1 MIDRIHEVHGIRRQ
15 RARGF
20 TLVEVM
26 ITVAI
31 VAILSAVAVPQ
42 YSSYVTRGRLAEAFS
57 SLGAVQPLAEQHWS
71 NQRSYA
77 GLGGLN
83 AFPRAS
89 QNFDYALTAAD
100 AASYTVTA
108 TGKGSV
114 LGFVFTIDQN
124 GNRAT
129 TAAPSGW
136 TANAGCWTD
145 RKSGECIH

>member
-1 MIDRIHEVHGIRRQ
+1 MPIRSNSAPRQ
-15 RARGF
+15 RGF
-20 TLVEVM
+20 TLVEVLV
-26 ITVAI
+26 TVAI
-31 VAILSAVAVPQ
+31 VAILSAVAVPM
-42 YSSYVTRGRLAEAFS
+42 YRDHVTRGRLAEAFS
-57 SLGAVQPLAEQHWS
+57 ALGSVQPTAEQHWS
-71 NQRSYA
+71 NTRSYA

-100 AASYTVTA
+100 NASYLVTA
-108 TGKGSV
+108 TGKGAV
-114 LGFVFTIDQN
+114 LGFVFTVDQN

-145 RKSGECIH
+145 RKSGECVH